1 MIAGALI
8 LLGVTAMVQ
17 LKKPRPTAPVPA
29 PATEISSGRI
39 GLLAGYQPYQD

>member
-1 MIAGALI
+1 
-8 LLGVTAMVQ
+8 VTAMVQ

-39 GLLAGYQPYQD
+39 GAFSGYQPLAD